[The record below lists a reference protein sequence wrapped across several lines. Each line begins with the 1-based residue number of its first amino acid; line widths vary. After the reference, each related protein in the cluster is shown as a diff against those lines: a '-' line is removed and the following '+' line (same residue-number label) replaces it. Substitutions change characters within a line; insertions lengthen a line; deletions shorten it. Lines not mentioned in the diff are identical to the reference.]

1 MGDQIVIQSIFLF
14 LKLAYLV
21 QVNFQLTAKLIP
33 SSNSNW
39 AKMAIFPI
47 NPATH
52 PPDKYQTKSTKVS
65 SNCRQVGR
73 QVGRLIGRLIGWQVG
88 SLVGR
93 LAGKWES
100 RQAGS

>member
-1 MGDQIVIQSIFLF
+1 M
-14 LKLAYLV
+14 
-21 QVNFQLTAKLIP
+21 QVNFQLIAKLIP
-33 SSNSNW
+33 SSNSSW

-65 SNCRQVGR
+65 SNCSQVGR